1 MKAFFIFFKFYTAYC
16 FFAYLCRVISQS
28 VNDKQKDLLAAALRL
43 FVENGFHGTP
53 TSKIAK
59 EAGVANGTLFHYYN
73 TKEDL
78 IISLYIDIKKRMGEY
93 METKTALAKDA
104 KEKFRIQFNEII
116 LWSMDN
122 KNEFYFIQQ
131 FHASPFAA
139 LLSPEVVKEQLSKSC
154 DEIEEAIKNKIFKKR
169 SAEFILSL
177 MSSHVYGISQYL
189 TKAKLNDKE
198 QQKIINDGFDMLC
211 TMLA

>member
-1 MKAFFIFFKFYTAYC
+1 
-16 FFAYLCRVISQS
+16 VISQS
-28 VNDKQKDLLAAALRL
+28 ISDKRKELLAAALRL
-43 FVENGFHGTP
+43 FVQYGFHGTP

-78 IISLYIDIKKRMGEY
+78 IVSLYIDIKKRMGEY
-93 METKTALAKDA
+93 IEAKAASA
-104 KEKFRIQFNEII
+104 KNAEDRFRIQFTEII

-122 KNEFYFIQQ
+122 KDEFYFIQQ

-139 LLSPEVVKEQLSKSC
+139 LLSPEVIKEQLSKSC
-154 DEIEEAIKNKIFKKR
+154 QEIEEAIRKKIFKKR
-169 SAEFILSL
+169 STDFILSL
-177 MSSHVYGISQYL
+177 VSSHVSGISQYL
-189 TKAKLNDKE
+189 TKAKLSDSE
-198 QQKIINDGFDMLC
+198 QQKIINDGFAMLL

>member
-1 MKAFFIFFKFYTAYC
+1 M
-16 FFAYLCRVISQS
+16 
-28 VNDKQKDLLAAALRL
+28 LAAALRL

-53 TSKIAK
+53 TSRIAK
-59 EAGVANGTLFHYYN
+59 EAGVANGTLFHYYS

-93 METKTALAKDA
+93 IETKAALAKDPV
-104 KEKFRIQFNEII
+104 ERFRIQFTEVI

-122 KNEFYFIQQ
+122 KDEFYYIQQ
-131 FHASPFAA
+131 FHSSPFAS
-139 LLSPEVVKEQLSKSC
+139 LLSPDVIKEQVSKSC

-169 SAEFILSL
+169 NTDLILSL

-189 TKAKLNDKE
+189 NKSKLNDKE
-198 QQKIINDGFDMLC
+198 QQKIIDDGFDMLC

>member
-1 MKAFFIFFKFYTAYC
+1 M
-16 FFAYLCRVISQS
+16 ISQS

-59 EAGVANGTLFHYYN
+59 EAGVANGTLFHYYS

-78 IISLYIDIKKRMGEY
+78 IISLYIDIKKRMSEY
-93 METKTALAKDA
+93 METKTALTTDP
-104 KEKFRIQFNEII
+104 KERFRIQFNEII

-139 LLSPEVVKEQLSKSC
+139 LLSPEVIKEQLSKSC
-154 DEIEEAIKNKIFKKR
+154 DEIEEAINNKIFKKR
-169 SAEFILSL
+169 STDFILSL

-189 TKAKLNDKE
+189 TKAKLSDKE
-198 QQKIINDGFDMLC
+198 QQKIIDDGFDMLC